1 MTNSLQN
8 EIKEAIIA
16 HWRNQLNAHDC
27 TSKLENISN
36 YHIDAL
42 NHVNTFFDSTD
53 SSESDSNCYTKNE
66 DNTKDNNRLDELTD
80 DQIYVF
86 HRQLT
91 GGTGINEDRHEI
103 YVPEG
108 IVRKLDIEHG
118 DKLHIN
124 EDVFGYGRH
133 YYEKLNHLP
142 KDETIEPNKIIDY
155 DFAIVEKVED
165 IDNKFIVRHH
175 YGSEGLTSMPNRIIH
190 QPDVDKFD
198 LKEGDLV
205 HVSFY
210 DDNNARV
217 RWKYSHNEPIPT
229 PKPQKSSVYKDSSSS
244 SSHDDVEQTLKNI
257 VIGIIGY
264 GNLDTSYEEEITK
277 RGGEMISTS
286 AVDSDTIENK
296 IRQSD
301 IVVMPTHHMGHK
313 QMDITKKLCKYYD
326 KPLVI
331 VNKGG
336 RSHFVQQ
343 IHEKLEEM
351 KNIK

>member
-42 NHVNTFFDSTD
+42 NHVNTFFNSSD
-53 SSESDSNCYTKNE
+53 SSDSDSNCHTKNE
-66 DNTKDNNRLDELTD
+66 DNTKDNNRLDKLTD

-155 DFAIVEKVED
+155 DFAIVEGVED
-165 IDNKFIVRHH
+165 IDDKFIVRHH
-175 YGSEGLTSMPNRIIH
+175 YGSEGLTSMPNRIIY
-190 QPDVDKFD
+190 QPDIDKFD

-244 SSHDDVEQTLKNI
+244 HDDVEQTLKNI
-257 VIGIIGY
+257 IIGVIGY

>member
-53 SSESDSNCYTKNE
+53 SSESDSNCYTKNK

-91 GGTGINEDRHEI
+91 GGTGINEDKHEI

-190 QPDVDKFD
+190 QPDIDKFD

>member
-16 HWRNQLNAHDC
+16 HWRDQLNAHDC
-27 TSKLENISN
+27 TSRLENISN

-42 NHVNTFFDSTD
+42 NHVNTFFNSSD
-53 SSESDSNCYTKNE
+53 SSESDSNCHTKNE
-66 DNTKDNNRLDELTD
+66 NNTKDNNRLDELTD

-165 IDNKFIVRHH
+165 VDNKFIVRHH
-175 YGSEGLTSMPNRIIH
+175 YGSEGLTSMPNRIIY
-190 QPDVDKFD
+190 QPDINKFD
-198 LKEGDLV
+198 LKDGDLV

-210 DDNNARV
+210 NDNNARV

-244 SSHDDVEQTLKNI
+244 HEDVEQTLKNI

>member
-16 HWRNQLNAHDC
+16 HWRDQLNAHDC
-27 TSKLENISN
+27 TSRLENISN

-42 NHVNTFFDSTD
+42 NHVNTFFNSSD
-53 SSESDSNCYTKNE
+53 SSESDSNCHTKNE
-66 DNTKDNNRLDELTD
+66 NNTKDNNRLDELTD

-91 GGTGINEDRHEI
+91 GGTGINDDRHEI

-165 IDNKFIVRHH
+165 VDNKFIVRHH
-175 YGSEGLTSMPNRIIH
+175 YGSEGLTSMPNRIIY
-190 QPDVDKFD
+190 QPDINKFD
-198 LKEGDLV
+198 LKDGDLV

-244 SSHDDVEQTLKNI
+244 HEDVEQTLKNI